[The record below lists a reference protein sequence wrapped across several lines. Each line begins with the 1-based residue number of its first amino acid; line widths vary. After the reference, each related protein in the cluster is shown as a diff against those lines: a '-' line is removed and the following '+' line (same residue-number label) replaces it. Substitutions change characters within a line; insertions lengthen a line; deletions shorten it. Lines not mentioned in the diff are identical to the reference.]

1 MNLLEKLKQGTAI
14 YKDVEIPGSPG
25 DFIRV
30 KLLSE
35 DDELQASLAADKIY
49 DGHKV
54 GFENI
59 RMYDAEVETQM
70 LYRSLKDPATGNGIS
85 KNINDFRTAFTPETK
100 EYFITE
106 LDNLRKE
113 FSPSLDKMS
122 ADEYD
127 KLMEDLKK
135 KPEETIGSVSN
146 IDLAKKL
153 ILSLVRQ
160 LPS

>member
-1 MNLLEKLKQGTAI
+1 MNLLEKLRQGTAV

-35 DDELQASLAADKIY
+35 DDELQATLAADKIF

-54 GFENI
+54 GFENV
-59 RMYDAEVETQM
+59 RMYDAEIETQM
-70 LYRSLKDPATGNGIS
+70 LYRSLKDPSTGNGIS
-85 KNINDFRTAFTPETK
+85 KNITDFRSAFTPEMK

-122 ADEYD
+122 PEDYD

-135 KPEETIGSVSN
+135 KPEEIVGSVSN
-146 IDLAKKL
+146 IDLAKRL
-153 ILSLVRQ
+153 ILSLVKLLQ
-160 LPS
+160 N